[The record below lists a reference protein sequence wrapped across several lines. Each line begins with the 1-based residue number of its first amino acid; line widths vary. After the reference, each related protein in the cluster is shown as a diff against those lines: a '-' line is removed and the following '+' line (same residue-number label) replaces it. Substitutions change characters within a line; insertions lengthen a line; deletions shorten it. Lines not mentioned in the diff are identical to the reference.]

1 MEYREGCVERHDSEV
16 DDARWFP
23 IEEAVGCL
31 TYKGEKELLR
41 RAKEMIEKLS
51 SKGDLSL

>member
-1 MEYREGCVERHDSEV
+1 MEYREGGVEGHDREV

-51 SKGDLSL
+51 SQ